1 MPSFTNT
8 IMTTLCAAG
17 LAAALPLDAPA
28 AVVAPRSSAGDMTYY
43 NPGLGSCGLTN
54 SDGDAVVALA
64 PSQYADH
71 PDACGKKIVINYGGK
86 TAVATVV
93 DKCPGC
99 SPESIDVS
107 PSVFQTLDS
116 LDAGRVQVS
125 WSFQ

>member
-1 MPSFTNT
+1 
-8 IMTTLCAAG
+8 
-17 LAAALPLDAPA
+17 
-28 AVVAPRSSAGDMTYY
+28 MTYY

-54 SDGDAVVALA
+54 SDGDAVVALS

-71 PDACGKKIVINYGGK
+71 PDACGKNIVINYGGK
-86 TAVATVV
+86 TAIAKVA

-99 SPESIDVS
+99 APESIDVS
-107 PSVFQTLDS
+107 PSIFQSLES

>member
-1 MPSFTNT
+1 MPSFTNV

-17 LAAALPLDAPA
+17 LAAALPLNASA
-28 AVVAPRSSAGDMTYY
+28 AVVAPRSSSGDMTYY

-54 SDGDAVVALA
+54 ADGDTVVALS
-64 PSQYADH
+64 PSQYAEH

-86 TAVATVV
+86 TATATVV

-99 SPESIDVS
+99 NTDSIDVS
-107 PSVFQTLDS
+107 PSVFQSLES

-125 WSFQ
+125 WSFE